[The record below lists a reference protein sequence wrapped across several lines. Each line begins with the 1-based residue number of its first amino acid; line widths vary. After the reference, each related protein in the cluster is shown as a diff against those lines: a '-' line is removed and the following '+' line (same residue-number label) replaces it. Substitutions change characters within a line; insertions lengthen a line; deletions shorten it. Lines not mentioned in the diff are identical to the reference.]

1 MLFRS
6 FVTRFIQAHRV
17 TLEVGEAELASRRA
31 TLKPHKGAD
40 ERGWLATFELQEDL
54 REDARSTIQCMVE
67 HGLSVRMLSGDGA
80 AAVARVADAVGIN
93 AAQGGCSPQDKL
105 AFLRE
110 AQAQGRKVAMIGDGL
125 NDGPGLAGAHASF
138 AFGRAVPLAQSQAD
152 FVVMGEQLAAVAQ
165 TVQLARRTMR
175 IVRQNLWWAAGYNAV
190 CVPLAVVGWLPAWL
204 AGLGMALSSLAVVL
218 NALRLS
224 PRLEPLEKT

>member
-1 MLFRS
+1 MQDNG
-6 FVTRFIQAHRV
+6 I
-17 TLEVGEAELASRRA
+17 
-31 TLKPHKGAD
+31 
-40 ERGWLATFELQEDL
+40 
-54 REDARSTIQCMVE
+54 
-67 HGLSVRMLSGDGA
+67 SVRLLSGDGA
-80 AAVARVADAVGIN
+80 AAVARVADALGIE

-105 AFLRE
+105 DFLRE
-110 AQAQGRKVAMIGDGL
+110 AQGQGHKVAMIGDGL

-175 IVRQNLWWAAGYNAV
+175 IVRQNLWWAAAYNAV

-204 AGLGMALSSLAVVL
+204 AGLGMALSSLAVVM
-218 NALRLS
+218 NALRLA
-224 PRLEPLEKT
+224 PRVESLEVT

>member
-1 MLFRS
+1 
-6 FVTRFIQAHRV
+6 
-17 TLEVGEAELASRRA
+17 
-31 TLKPHKGAD
+31 
-40 ERGWLATFELQEDL
+40 
-54 REDARSTIQCMVE
+54 
-67 HGLSVRMLSGDGA
+67 
-80 AAVARVADAVGIN
+80 VARVADALGIDE
-93 AAQGGCSPQDKL
+93 ARGGCSPQDKL
-105 AFLRE
+105 DFLRD
-110 AQAQGRKVAMIGDGL
+110 AQREGHKVAMIGDGL

-138 AFGRAVPLAQSQAD
+138 AFGKAVPLAQSQAD

-165 TVQLARRTMR
+165 TIQLARRTMR
-175 IVRQNLWWAAGYNAV
+175 IVRQNLWWAAAYNAV